1 MSGYEAKDLA
11 YGAPLRIGELKDA
24 DDGWEVAGYASTW
37 ARDLGNDVVQP
48 GAFKATLAS
57 GARVRFLYAHDAA
70 SVLGRPL
77 ELKED
82 GTGLLGRF
90 KISKTRL
97 GHDVHTLLQDGS
109 LDSFSIGFLAKDF
122 DYDEKAGVRN
132 LKQVDLL
139 EISVVALPMNPQ
151 ATVSGVKALAGL
163 PIEEAL
169 NFSSLSGD
177 ETLRLVNALWERRRE
192 EGQRPSDRLVAL
204 VEAYRQKCQAQSDAL
219 LAVLT
224 TPLPAKKAAAS
235 TAESLVDAHLRRAR
249 LREFGRLYGV
259 ETP

>member
-37 ARDLGNDVVQP
+37 ARDLGNDAVQP
-48 GAFKATLAS
+48 GAFAQTLSS

-82 GTGLLGRF
+82 ATGLHGVF

-151 ATVSGVKALAGL
+151 ATVSGVKGL
-163 PIEEAL
+163 DYGAL
-169 NFSSLSGD
+169 NL
-177 ETLRLVNALWERRRE
+177 E
-192 EGQRPSDRLVAL
+192 
-204 VEAYRQKCQAQSDAL
+204 AL
-219 LAVLT
+219 LATYEDHHRAALGQAKAVAERRLSEGRKLSDT
-224 TPLPAKKAAAS
+224 TLA
-235 TAESLVDAHLRRAR
+235 TLER
-249 LREFGRLYGV
+249 LRALSEDGAAELLAAGHH
-259 ETP
+259 TPRSS